1 MSAESPGYAVLLAAY
16 GSPRTLDEVEPYL
29 RDVRGG
35 RQSSAEAVEDL
46 RRRYRAIGGRSPLL
60 ERTTAQAT
68 ALARK
73 LGMPAVYVGMRH
85 WHPYIRDVLGEIRAQ
100 GHDRVVVLPLAP
112 HFSRLSI
119 GAYQQAVEAARD
131 GLQVAM
137 VGHWFDEP
145 GFLDA
150 VASRVALGLRS
161 FGDGADA
168 RVSLVFTAHSLPARI
183 LADGDPYPDQL
194 KASVA
199 GVLERVG
206 VAAARFAFQSAGRT
220 AEPWLGPEVGEVVR
234 ELARDG
240 SREVLVCPIGFVSDH
255 LEVLYDI
262 DIELREAARRE
273 GIRLERTASLNDD
286 DQFISALAAVASN
299 AARQEGWA

>member
-1 MSAESPGYAVLLAAY
+1 MSADRPGYAVLLVAY
-16 GSPRTLDEVEPYL
+16 GSPQTLDEVEPYL
-29 RDVRGG
+29 RDIRGG

-46 RRRYRAIGGRSPLL
+46 RRRYLAIGGRSPLL
-60 ERTTAQAT
+60 ERTAAQAA

-73 LGMPAVYVGMRH
+73 LDNPAIFVGMRH
-85 WHPYIRDVLGEIRAQ
+85 WRPYIRDVLGVIRAQ
-100 GHDRVVVLPLAP
+100 GHDKVVVLPLAP
-112 HFSRLSI
+112 HYSRLSI
-119 GAYQQAVEAARD
+119 GAYQQAVEAARN
-131 GLQVAM
+131 GLQIAM
-137 VGHWFDEP
+137 VTQWFDEP
-145 GFLDA
+145 AFLDA

-161 FGDGADA
+161 FGDGARG
-168 RVSLVFTAHSLPARI
+168 RVSLVFTAHSLPTRI

-206 VAAARFAFQSAGRT
+206 VAAAKFAFQSAGRT
-220 AEPWLGPEVGEVVR
+220 PEAWLGPEVGTVVSQ
-234 ELARDG
+234 LAQEG

-262 DIELREAARRE
+262 DIELREVARRE
-273 GIRLERTASLNDD
+273 GTRVERTASLNDD

-299 AARQEGWA
+299 AARQAGWA